1 MNIKEWF
8 QNLLSETE
16 EFKSII
22 ESSKTKKIVRIGELF
37 GSAISLLALSLYKK
51 TDKSILFLC
60 KSDEEAEEFV
70 QDFVSFGI
78 EKCYYF
84 PSFQTTPYSDAVMSK
99 DVSSQRLEVFKR
111 LLNNDK
117 KIVVSSVGAVFT
129 SVTPKNNLLPFIL
142 NLKKGD
148 LIEIEELVKRLI
160 QAGYSRVNSVSLSGE
175 FAVRGNI
182 VDIFYSTFKSPVR
195 LDFFDIEI
203 ESIRSFNPFTQKSE
217 DALEEVV
224 IPPHKEIVYNEAE
237 MNIAVSKL
245 ADLEGDQE
253 LKKIIRDKIL
263 NYQKFDGEQYILNLL
278 YEKTSLCSYFE
289 EDILIVNDIN
299 SIKKSV
305 STLFY
310 EFEENYHSS
319 AFRKKPKLEPNKI
332 LWTLEEIYGMQ
343 NFIVECNYLNDPNNP
358 FDYRLGF
365 EGLPIYLGNI
375 EQFSNDLKRFLE
387 EGYKILIFAVN
398 DIQKERLTTIF
409 RQFEPKDDRNDVIQS
424 GLSILP
430 LSLNYGFLRR
440 SDKILFINDYEIFG
454 KRTKIS
460 KHFYTKRTEVIESF
474 IDLKPGDYIAHI
486 HHGIGQ
492 FLGVERVKSLGTEK
506 DYISIQYAEGDKIFI
521 PVEQLNFIQK
531 YLSSD
536 MSRPKLDRIGTKSW
550 SKTKERV
557 QRSIEELARELVQLY
572 SERIKAKGFAFASD
586 APWQREFEAKF
597 PYEETE
603 DQLLSIEEVERD
615 MESDKIMDRLI
626 CGDVGFGKTEVAI
639 RAAFKAVMSGRQ
651 VIILT
656 PTTILTE
663 QHYENFSERL
673 KDYPIKVE
681 TLSRFRSEQE
691 QKVIINELKNGEIDI
706 IIGTHRLLSNDVVF
720 KNPGL
725 VIVDEE
731 HRFGV
736 KHKEKLKKIRLTIDS
751 ISMTAT
757 PIPRTLHMSL
767 AKIRDMS
774 VINTPPKERMSV
786 ETYVME
792 FNEDFLVEAIRREL
806 GRNGQ
811 IFFIYNRVKT
821 IYEMKKYLQ
830 RIYPAARVVVAHGQM
845 NEEDLEDIIRQFV
858 HREYDILLTTTIVES
873 GIDIPRANTIII
885 DRADRFGLSQLYQL
899 RGRVGRSNVK
909 AYAYLFYDANGAITE
924 DAMKRLRVISEY
936 TDLGSGFKIAM
947 KDLEIR
953 GAGNLF
959 GPEQSGN
966 ILAVGFHL
974 YCKLLSDAVKEIQ
987 KSEDYKGEK
996 IEYDKEV
1003 YLELNYKGFISD
1015 SYISD
1020 VKQKIE
1026 FYKRIAG
1033 VVYHSDIEDIKRTM
1047 EDRFGPLPEETLTLL
1062 FIAEIRVMC
1071 KNMSI
1076 TEMIEKSDKIEIVFD
1091 KFSSINLEKL
1101 MKIITKSNG
1110 NVYLLGKKPN
1120 SLFIKILDEDIPFKE
1135 KWDYIK
1141 NILTEIKE

>member
-22 ESSKTKKIVRIGELF
+22 ESSKSKKIVRIGELF
-37 GSAISLLALSLYKK
+37 GSAISLLALSLFKK

-84 PSFQTTPYSDAVMSK
+84 PSFKTTPYSDAVMSE

-117 KIVVSSVGAVFT
+117 KIIVSSVDAVF
-129 SVTPKNNLLPFIL
+129 SSITPKSNLLPFVL

-148 LIEIEELVKRLI
+148 LIEIEDLVKRLI

-224 IPPHKEIVYNEAE
+224 VPPHKEIVYNESEALSAISE
-237 MNIAVSKL
+237 LNKLDGEPDQISKIKENITH
-245 ADLEGDQE
+245 
-253 LKKIIRDKIL
+253 
-263 NYQKFDGEQYILNLL
+263 YQKFDGEQYLINIF
-278 YEKTSLCSYFE
+278 YEKASLCSYFKN
-289 EDILIVNDIN
+289 DILIVNDIN

-319 AFRKKPKLEPNKI
+319 AYHKKPKLSPEKI

-343 NFIVECNYLNDPNNP
+343 NFIIECNYLNDPNNP
-358 FDYRLGF
+358 FDYHYGC

-375 EQFSNDLKRFLE
+375 EQFSGDLKRFLE
-387 EGYKILIFAVN
+387 EGYKVLIFAVN

-409 RQFEPKDDRNDVIQS
+409 KQFDPKDDRADVVQS

-460 KHFYTKRTEVIESF
+460 KHFYTKRTETIESF
-474 IDLKPGDYIAHI
+474 IDLKPGDYIVHI

-492 FLGVERVKSLGTEK
+492 FLGIERVKSLGTEK

-536 MSRPKLDRIGTKSW
+536 MTRPKLDRIGTKSW
-550 SKTKERV
+550 SKAKERA

-572 SERIKAKGFAFASD
+572 SERIKVKGFAFSSD

-597 PYEETE
+597 PYDETE
-603 DQLLSIEEVERD
+603 DQLLSIEEVKRD
-615 MESDKIMDRLI
+615 MESSKIMDRLI

-656 PTTILTE
+656 PTTILAE

-673 KDYPIKVE
+673 KDYPVKVE
-681 TLSRFRSEQE
+681 MLSRFRSDQE
-691 QKVIINELKNGEIDI
+691 QKVIINELKDGEIDI
-706 IIGTHRLLSNDVVF
+706 IIGTHRLLSNDVVY

-725 VIVDEE
+725 VIIDEE

-792 FNEDFLVEAIRREL
+792 FNEDILVEAIRKEL

-830 RIYPAARVVVAHGQM
+830 KIYPAARVVVAHGQM
-845 NEEDLEDIIRQFV
+845 NEEDLEDIIHQFV
-858 HREYDILLTTTIVES
+858 HHEYDILLTTTIIES

-899 RGRVGRSNVK
+899 RGRVGRSNLK
-909 AYAYLFYDANGAITE
+909 AYAYLFYDANSAITE

-1047 EDRFGPLPEETLTLL
+1047 EDRFGPPPDEALTLL
-1062 FIAEIRVMC
+1062 FIAEIRVIC

-1076 TEMIEKSDKIEIVFD
+1076 TEMIEKSDRIEIIFD
-1091 KFSSINLEKL
+1091 KFSGINLEKL
-1101 MKIITKSNG
+1101 MKIITKSRG
-1110 NVYLLGKKPN
+1110 NVYILGKKPN

-1135 KWDYIK
+1135 KWAYIK